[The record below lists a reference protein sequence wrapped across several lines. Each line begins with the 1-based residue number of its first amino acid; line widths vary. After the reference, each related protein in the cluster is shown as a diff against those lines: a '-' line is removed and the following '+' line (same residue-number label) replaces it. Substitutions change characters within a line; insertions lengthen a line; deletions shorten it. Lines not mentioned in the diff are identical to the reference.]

1 MLKQISI
8 KKDAFIGLFGLLTDK
23 YCIISHDFPDIEVN
37 VPVLRTK
44 IYSTDLIGVFC
55 VGNSNGL
62 IVPNVIEKDE
72 EKEIKEFC
80 KKNDI
85 NFGKISADFNALGN
99 LIACNDRHALV
110 SELIPKKNLKDIE
123 DILGVECSY
132 GSVGGHKEVGSCL
145 VVTNKGFL
153 SHPDAENTL
162 EGIKEIFGV
171 NGKAGSVNMGFPY
184 VRAGIIANS
193 KYAFIGDETTGIE
206 LSVIS
211 DALNIDYD

>member
-8 KKDAFIGLFGLLTDK
+8 KKDAFIGLFGLLTDR
-23 YCIISHDFPDIEVN
+23 YCLLSYDFPDIEVD

-44 IYSTDLIGVFC
+44 IYSTDLIGIFC

-62 IVPNVIEKDE
+62 IVPNVIENDE
-72 EKEIKEFC
+72 EKKIKEFC

-85 NFGKISADFNALGN
+85 NFGKISTGFNALGN
-99 LIACNDRHALV
+99 LIACNDNYALL
-110 SELIPKKNLKDIE
+110 SELIPKKNLKEIE

-153 SHPDAENTL
+153 AHADAEDTL

-171 NGKAGSVNMGFPY
+171 DGKAGSVNMGFPY

-193 KYAFIGDETTGIE
+193 KHAFVGDETTGIE
-206 LSVIS
+206 MNVIS
-211 DALNIDYD
+211 DALDID